1 MQMALQ
7 MAERNLGQVW
17 PNPAVGAIIVK
28 DGAVVG
34 QGATARGGRPH
45 AETEALK
52 QAGEKARDATMYV
65 TLEPCNHQGGTP
77 PCTGAIIDA
86 GIVRC
91 VVACGDSNPKVNGAG
106 VAALKAAGI
115 EVVENICR
123 AEAEKIN
130 EGFFSL
136 MRKNRPFV
144 SLKIATSLDGKIATK
159 NGESKWITGERA
171 RAYGQLLRSRYDAI
185 VTGSGTWLADSP
197 QLNCRLSGLEERS
210 PQRVVCDRSGRITA
224 EKNLWVLAEKSPEDV
239 LKTLAEK
246 GVTRVL
252 VEAGKT
258 LSTAFFHSG
267 CVDKIYW
274 FRAPKLIGE
283 DGLSGVGSGFAAEL
297 ASASHFKRER
307 LLQLGDDT
315 LEVLC
320 SAAS

>member
-1 MQMALQ
+1 MSDLRFMQMALQ

-106 VAALKAAGI
+106 VAALK
-115 EVVENICR
+115 
-123 AEAEKIN
+123 
-130 EGFFSL
+130 
-136 MRKNRPFV
+136 
-144 SLKIATSLDGKIATK
+144 
-159 NGESKWITGERA
+159 
-171 RAYGQLLRSRYDAI
+171 
-185 VTGSGTWLADSP
+185 